1 MITAPAPQTMRSTN
15 APAMSQTNSPS
26 MSPTNALA
34 MSGTNSM
41 SEISF
46 ESTAEAR
53 AKGKKTG
60 DFVIIKGVKG
70 NLK

>member
-1 MITAPAPQTMRSTN
+1 MITAPAPQ
-15 APAMSQTNSPS
+15 AMSSTNSP
-26 MSPTNALA
+26 A

>member
-1 MITAPAPQTMRSTN
+1 MIMGGTPQATSRTN
-15 APAMSQTNSPS
+15 APAMPSAMSQTNSP
-26 MSPTNALA
+26 A